1 MRTTIVTTIQV
12 PTVVRGAPVP
22 TIVTNASASVTGA
35 AVATTTPVPTVVKGA
50 PVPVVIRDPGPP
62 DAIRSVSPPGGYKI
76 TNIRM
81 GSDKKVVITY
91 DSTPVS

>member
-22 TIVTNASASVTGA
+22 TVVANASAAVTGG

-50 PVPVVIRDPGPP
+50 PVPVVIRDPGTLG
-62 DAIRSVSPPGGYKI
+62 AIRSVSPPGGYKI

-91 DSTPVS
+91 DSTPVP

>member
-12 PTVVRGAPVP
+12 PTVVRGAPEP
-22 TIVTNASASVTGA
+22 TAVTSASAAVTGGAVVTN
-35 AVATTTPVPTVVKGA
+35 TPVPTVVKGA

-62 DAIRSVSPPGGYKI
+62 NAIRSVSPPGGYRI

-81 GSDKKVVITY
+81 GSDKKVIITY
-91 DSTPVS
+91 NSTPVP

>member
-22 TIVTNASASVTGA
+22 TVVTNASASVTGA

-81 GSDKKVVITY
+81 GSDKKVIITY
-91 DSTPVS
+91 NSTPVP